1 MLDTQNC
8 LQNRMK
14 NAKATKFLSQSPF
27 YGSKG
32 RTCKVLSFYDFWFK
46 FSEKFCSPNRIVDFL
61 RIFNHQS
68 REPYPWGGEEV
79 KALNP
84 KNQSFCNRYS
94 LKKLYIRNK
103 RYEGHNSIH
112 FLKLSSRPIQKLT
125 FGGCCC
131 QSNTNIQHQI

>member
-1 MLDTQNC
+1 MLKQPSFFYSHPSTLPKDALAKCYLSTTFGLNF
-8 LQNRMK
+8 LKSSVAPIGSSTFYAYLITKVGNR
-14 NAKATKFLSQSPF
+14 TL
-27 YGSKG
+27 
-32 RTCKVLSFYDFWFK
+32 
-46 FSEKFCSPNRIVDFL
+46 
-61 RIFNHQS
+61 
-68 REPYPWGGEEV
+68 GGGEV
-79 KALNP
+79 KALKP

-103 RYEGHNSIH
+103 KYEGHNSIH